1 MSIPD
6 PRRPY
11 MRPMTGWWRRNPFF
25 IEYMIHEGMALFVAA
40 YAIVLLVGLLRLAQ
54 GEAAWN
60 GWLDALRS
68 PLSVA
73 FHVVLLAA
81 IGYHAWTWF
90 RIMPKTMPPVVIGG
104 RRLRPSEI
112 TAAGVGAAILASI
125 VLLGV
130 AWGLMR

>member
-1 MSIPD
+1 MSVPD

-11 MRPMTGWWRRNPFF
+11 MRPMNGWWRRNPFF
-25 IEYMIHEGMALFVAA
+25 VEYMVHEATALFVAA

-60 GWLDALRS
+60 GWLDALQS

-73 FHVVLLAA
+73 FHVVLLVA

-90 RIMPKTMPPVVIGG
+90 RIMPKTMPPIHLGD
-104 RRLRPSEI
+104 RRLSPREI
-112 TAAGVGAAILASI
+112 TGAGLAAAVFASVVVFGI
-125 VLLGV
+125 
-130 AWGLMR
+130 AWGLVQ